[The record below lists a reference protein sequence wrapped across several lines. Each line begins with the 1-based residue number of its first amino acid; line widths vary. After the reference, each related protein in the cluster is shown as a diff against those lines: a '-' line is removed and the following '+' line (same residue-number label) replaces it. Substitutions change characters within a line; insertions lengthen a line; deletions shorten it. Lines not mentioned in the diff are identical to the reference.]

1 MFTITSAQW
10 MSLLAMWIYPLV
22 RILALLAVV
31 PLFANAALP
40 HRMRLVFGLAL
51 TVAIAP
57 MLPAPPAGIE
67 PASGAGLLILAQQI
81 MIGIAMGMVMRVT
94 VAAIALTG
102 ELISMQMG
110 LGFATMYDPMSTSQT
125 AVASEFIS
133 LLATLI
139 FLSMDGHLLLI
150 GTLVQS
156 FHAMPVMSPP
166 AGVGLFLNVVE
177 WARNIFAYG
186 LLLSLPVVVAL
197 IITNIALSVLSRAA
211 PQLNLMAVGFPITL
225 TVGLVVLGVSL
236 PHLIGPLQRMY
247 ADALGMMLGIFL
259 GR

>member
-10 MSLLAMWIYPLV
+10 MSLLAQWIFPLA
-22 RILALLAVV
+22 RILAVLAVV

-40 HRMRLVFGLAL
+40 LRLRLVFGLAL

-57 MLPAPPAGIE
+57 ILPPPPAGIE
-67 PASGAGLLILAQQI
+67 PASGAGLLILGQQI
-81 MIGIAMGMVMRVT
+81 LIGVAMGMVMRVM
-94 VAAIALTG
+94 VGAIALCG

-125 AVASEFIS
+125 AVTSEFIS
-133 LLATLI
+133 LLASLI
-139 FLSMDGHLLLI
+139 FLAMDGHLLVI

-156 FHAMPVMSPP
+156 FQAMPVISPMP
-166 AGVGLFLNVVE
+166 KLGFFLNVTE
-177 WARNIFAYG
+177 WGRNIFAYG
-186 LLLSLPVVVAL
+186 LLLSLPVIVTL
-197 IITNIALSVLSRAA
+197 IITNVALSVLSRAA

-225 TVGLVVLGVSL
+225 AVGLIVLGVSL
-236 PHLIGPLQRMY
+236 PHMIGPMQRIFT
-247 ADALGMMLGIFL
+247 DALGMMLGIFL